1 MSKDCQRMLLCGN
14 KILRIVLHNPKINYR
29 KSICLAYSPRL
40 DTLLLEQHF
49 SKFNRYYRITRK
61 EYDSFDSLRTDE
73 MIDKFITETANTG
86 NLLFSTNPEDNNV
99 IHQKMLEKINE
110 ENYNGLSS
118 DNYQKKAVS
127 DTGYHPDT
135 EEQRSDTAT
144 PDRNFSADSRENR
157 NEPGTENGTKEKKDT
172 VSDTGKSPE
181 SDFLKKSTGNG
192 NSSFSSVNTG
202 YSARAEKRPSRYDDT
217 LHYGN
222 DQSRNR
228 QSIRSSFR
236 KMDGQEDMNSQPKE
250 NTLKNIYNSNVIM
263 VSLFYI
269 GLLIILFIFFFSVI
283 YDNESSRISSG
294 IVGKDHNSQLFERM
308 GIIGYVGFILIIF
321 IIIALIFVIRH
332 MRNKK

>member
-14 KILRIVLHNPKINYR
+14 KILRIDLHNPKINYR
-29 KSICLAYSPRL
+29 KSVCVAYSPRL

-110 ENYNGLSS
+110 ENYSS
-118 DNYQKKAVS
+118 FSSGDFRKETAS

-135 EEQRSDTAT
+135 EEHHSDTAT

-157 NEPGTENGTKEKKDT
+157 NESGTENGTKEKKDT

-181 SDFLKKSTGNG
+181 SDFRKKSTGNG
-192 NSSFSSVNTG
+192 NGSFSSVHTG
-202 YSARAEKRPSRYDDT
+202 YSEDAGKWYSKHDNP
-217 LHYGN
+217 LYGGYGLK
-222 DQSRNR
+222 RNR
-228 QSIRSSFR
+228 QKSLNRFQ
-236 KMDGQEDMNSQPKE
+236 KMDAEENTNSQPKE

-269 GLLIILFIFFFSVI
+269 VLLIILFIFFFSVI

-321 IIIALIFVIRH
+321 IIALIFVVRH

>member
-1 MSKDCQRMLLCGN
+1 MSKNCQRMLLCGN
-14 KILRIVLHNPKINYR
+14 KILRIDLHNPKINYR
-29 KSICLAYSPRL
+29 KSVCVAYSPRL

-110 ENYNGLSS
+110 ENYSSFSS

-135 EEQRSDTAT
+135 EEHHSDTAT

-172 VSDTGKSPE
+172 FSDTGKSPE
-181 SDFLKKSTGNG
+181 SDFLRKRTGNDNG
-192 NSSFSSVNTG
+192 SFSSVNTKHSWDDNPLSSG
-202 YSARAEKRPSRYDDT
+202 YGLK
-217 LHYGN
+217 
-222 DQSRNR
+222 RNR
-228 QSIRSSFR
+228 QKSLNRFQ
-236 KMDGQEDMNSQPKE
+236 KMDAEENTNSQPKE

>member
-1 MSKDCQRMLLCGN
+1 MSKNCQRMLLCGN
-14 KILRIVLHNPKINYR
+14 KILRIDLHNPKINYR
-29 KSICLAYSPRL
+29 KSVCVAYSPRL

-61 EYDSFDSLRTDE
+61 EYDSFDSLRTEE
-73 MIDKFITETANTG
+73 MIDKFITEAANTG

-110 ENYNGLSS
+110 ENYSS
-118 DNYQKKAVS
+118 FSSGDFRKETAS

-135 EEQRSDTAT
+135 EEHHSDTAT

-172 VSDTGKSPE
+172 FSDTGKSPE
-181 SDFLKKSTGNG
+181 SDFLRKRTGNDNG
-192 NSSFSSVNTG
+192 SFSSVHTG
-202 YSARAEKRPSRYDDT
+202 YSDDAGKWYSKHDNP
-217 LHYGN
+217 LYGGYGLK
-222 DQSRNR
+222 RNR
-228 QSIRSSFR
+228 QKSLNRFQ
-236 KMDGQEDMNSQPKE
+236 KMDAEENTNSQPKE

-294 IVGKDHNSQLFERM
+294 IVGQDPHSQLYERM

>member
-1 MSKDCQRMLLCGN
+1 MSKNCQRMLLCGN
-14 KILRIVLHNPKINYR
+14 KILRIDLHNPKINYR
-29 KSICLAYSPRL
+29 KSVCLAYSPRL

-61 EYDSFDSLRTDE
+61 EYDSFDSLRTEE
-73 MIDKFITETANTG
+73 MIDKFITEAANTG

-110 ENYNGLSS
+110 ENYSSFSS

-135 EEQRSDTAT
+135 EEHHSDTAT

-157 NEPGTENGTKEKKDT
+157 NESGTENGTKEKKDT

-181 SDFLKKSTGNG
+181 SDFIKKRTGNDNG
-192 NSSFSSVNTG
+192 SFSSVHTG
-202 YSARAEKRPSRYDDT
+202 YSDDAGKWYSKHDNP
-217 LHYGN
+217 LYGGYGLK
-222 DQSRNR
+222 RNR
-228 QSIRSSFR
+228 QKSLNRFQ
-236 KMDGQEDMNSQPKE
+236 KMDAEENTNSQPKE

-263 VSLFYI
+263 VPLFYI
-269 GLLIILFIFFFSVI
+269 GLLIILFIFFFAVI
-283 YDNESSRISSG
+283 YDNESSRISLG
-294 IVGKDHNSQLFERM
+294 IVGKDHHSQLFERM

-321 IIIALIFVIRH
+321 IIALIFVVRH

>member
-1 MSKDCQRMLLCGN
+1 MSKNCQRMLLCGN
-14 KILRIVLHNPKINYR
+14 KILRIDLHNPKINYR
-29 KSICLAYSPRL
+29 RSVCVAYSPRL
-40 DTLLLEQHF
+40 DTLLLELHF
-49 SKFNRYYRITRK
+49 SKFNRYYRITRE
-61 EYDSFDSLRTDE
+61 EYDSFDSLRTEE
-73 MIDKFITETANTG
+73 MIDKFITEAANTG

-110 ENYNGLSS
+110 ENYSSFSS

-135 EEQRSDTAT
+135 EEHHSDTAT

-157 NEPGTENGTKEKKDT
+157 NESVTENGTKEKKDT

-181 SDFLKKSTGNG
+181 SDFIKKRTGNDNG
-192 NSSFSSVNTG
+192 SFSSVHTG
-202 YSARAEKRPSRYDDT
+202 YSDDAGKWYSKHDNP
-217 LHYGN
+217 LYGGYGLK
-222 DQSRNR
+222 RNR
-228 QSIRSSFR
+228 QKSLNRFQ
-236 KMDGQEDMNSQPKE
+236 KMDAEENTNSQPKE

-269 GLLIILFIFFFSVI
+269 GLLIILFVYFFAVI
-283 YDNESSRISSG
+283 YDTESSRISAG

-321 IIIALIFVIRH
+321 IIALIFVVRH

>member
-29 KSICLAYSPRL
+29 KSVCVAYSPRL

-110 ENYNGLSS
+110 ENYSSFSS

-135 EEQRSDTAT
+135 EEHHSDTAT

-172 VSDTGKSPE
+172 FSDTGKSPE
-181 SDFLKKSTGNG
+181 SDFLRKRTGNDNG
-192 NSSFSSVNTG
+192 SFSSVHTG
-202 YSARAEKRPSRYDDT
+202 YSDDAGKWYSKHDNP
-217 LHYGN
+217 LYGGYGLK
-222 DQSRNR
+222 RNR
-228 QSIRSSFR
+228 QKSLNRFQ
-236 KMDGQEDMNSQPKE
+236 KMDAEENTNSQPKE

-269 GLLIILFIFFFSVI
+269 VLLIILFIFFFSVI

>member
-1 MSKDCQRMLLCGN
+1 M
-14 KILRIVLHNPKINYR
+14 
-29 KSICLAYSPRL
+29 
-40 DTLLLEQHF
+40 
-49 SKFNRYYRITRK
+49 
-61 EYDSFDSLRTDE
+61 
-73 MIDKFITETANTG
+73 
-86 NLLFSTNPEDNNV
+86 NPE
-99 IHQKMLEKINE
+99 QKTVR
-110 ENYNGLSS
+110 
-118 DNYQKKAVS
+118 KK
-127 DTGYHPDT
+127 
-135 EEQRSDTAT
+135 
-144 PDRNFSADSRENR
+144 
-157 NEPGTENGTKEKKDT
+157 KKDT

-181 SDFLKKSTGNG
+181 SDFRKKSTGNG

-217 LHYGN
+217 LHYGD
-222 DQSRNR
+222 DQSRNH

-321 IIIALIFVIRH
+321 IIALIFVIRH

>member
-1 MSKDCQRMLLCGN
+1 MSKNCQRMLLCGN
-14 KILRIVLHNPKINYR
+14 KILRIDLHNPKINYR
-29 KSICLAYSPRL
+29 KSVCVAYSPRL

-110 ENYNGLSS
+110 ENYSS
-118 DNYQKKAVS
+118 FSSGDFRKETAS

-135 EEQRSDTAT
+135 EEHHSDTAT
-144 PDRNFSADSRENR
+144 PDRNFSADSRENQ
-157 NEPGTENGTKEKKDT
+157 NESVTENGTKEKKDT

-181 SDFLKKSTGNG
+181 YDFIKKRTGNG
-192 NSSFSSVNTG
+192 NGSFSSVNTKH
-202 YSARAEKRPSRYDDT
+202 SWDDNP
-217 LHYGN
+217 LSSEYGLI
-222 DQSRNR
+222 RNQQKGLNR
-228 QSIRSSFR
+228 FQ
-236 KMDGQEDMNSQPKE
+236 KMDAEENTNSQPKE

-263 VSLFYI
+263 VPLFYI
-269 GLLIILFIFFFSVI
+269 GLLIILFIYFFTVI
-283 YDNESSRISSG
+283 YDNESSRISLG
-294 IVGKDHNSQLFERM
+294 IVGKDHNSQLYERM

-321 IIIALIFVIRH
+321 IIALIFVIRH

>member
-1 MSKDCQRMLLCGN
+1 MSKNCQRMLLCGN
-14 KILRIVLHNPKINYR
+14 KILRIDLHNPKINYR
-29 KSICLAYSPRL
+29 KSVCVAYSPRL

-110 ENYNGLSS
+110 ENYSS
-118 DNYQKKAVS
+118 FSSGDFRKETAS

-135 EEQRSDTAT
+135 EEHHSDTAT
-144 PDRNFSADSRENR
+144 PDRNFSADSRENQ
-157 NEPGTENGTKEKKDT
+157 NESVTENGTKEKKDT

-181 SDFLKKSTGNG
+181 SDFIKKRTGNG
-192 NSSFSSVNTG
+192 NGSFSSVNTKH
-202 YSARAEKRPSRYDDT
+202 SWDDNP
-217 LHYGN
+217 LSSEYGLI
-222 DQSRNR
+222 RNQQKGLNR
-228 QSIRSSFR
+228 FQ
-236 KMDGQEDMNSQPKE
+236 KMDAEENTNSQPKE

-263 VSLFYI
+263 VPLFYI
-269 GLLIILFIFFFSVI
+269 GLLIILFIYFFTVI
-283 YDNESSRISSG
+283 YDNESSRISLG
-294 IVGKDHNSQLFERM
+294 IVGKDHNSQLYERM

-321 IIIALIFVIRH
+321 IIALIFVIRH

>member
-1 MSKDCQRMLLCGN
+1 MLLCGN
-14 KILRIVLHNPKINYR
+14 KILRIDLHNPKINYR
-29 KSICLAYSPRL
+29 KSVCVAYSPRL

-61 EYDSFDSLRTDE
+61 EYDSFDSLRTEE

-110 ENYNGLSS
+110 ENYSSFSS

-135 EEQRSDTAT
+135 EEHHSDTAT

-157 NEPGTENGTKEKKDT
+157 NESGTENGTKEKKDT

-181 SDFLKKSTGNG
+181 SDFIKKRTGNDNG
-192 NSSFSSVNTG
+192 SFSSVHTG
-202 YSARAEKRPSRYDDT
+202 YSDDAGKWYSKHDNP
-217 LHYGN
+217 LYGGYGLK
-222 DQSRNR
+222 RNR
-228 QSIRSSFR
+228 QKSLNRFQ
-236 KMDGQEDMNSQPKE
+236 KMDAEENTNSQPKE

-263 VSLFYI
+263 VPLFYI
-269 GLLIILFIFFFSVI
+269 GLLIILFVYFFAVI
-283 YDNESSRISSG
+283 YDTESSRISSG
-294 IVGKDHNSQLFERM
+294 IVGQDPYFQLYERM

-332 MRNKK
+332 KQNKK

>member
-29 KSICLAYSPRL
+29 KSVCVAYSPRL

-110 ENYNGLSS
+110 ENYSSFSS

-135 EEQRSDTAT
+135 EEHHSDTAT

-172 VSDTGKSPE
+172 FSDTGKSPE
-181 SDFLKKSTGNG
+181 SDFLRKRTGNDNG
-192 NSSFSSVNTG
+192 SFSSVHTG
-202 YSARAEKRPSRYDDT
+202 YSDDAGKWYSKHDNP
-217 LHYGN
+217 LYGGYGLK
-222 DQSRNR
+222 RNR
-228 QSIRSSFR
+228 QKSLNRFQ
-236 KMDGQEDMNSQPKE
+236 KMDAEENTNSQPKE

-269 GLLIILFIFFFSVI
+269 VLLIILFIFFFSVI

-321 IIIALIFVIRH
+321 IIIALIFVVRH

>member
-29 KSICLAYSPRL
+29 KSVCVAYSPRL

-110 ENYNGLSS
+110 ENYSSFSS

-135 EEQRSDTAT
+135 EEHHSDTAT

-172 VSDTGKSPE
+172 FSDTGKSPE
-181 SDFLKKSTGNG
+181 SDFLRKRTGNDNG
-192 NSSFSSVNTG
+192 SFSSVHTG
-202 YSARAEKRPSRYDDT
+202 YSDDAGKWYSKHDNP
-217 LHYGN
+217 LYGGYGLK
-222 DQSRNR
+222 RNR
-228 QSIRSSFR
+228 QKSLNRFQ
-236 KMDGQEDMNSQPKE
+236 KMDAEENTNSQPKE

-269 GLLIILFIFFFSVI
+269 VLLIILFIFFFSVI

-321 IIIALIFVIRH
+321 IIALIFVVRH

>member
-1 MSKDCQRMLLCGN
+1 M
-14 KILRIVLHNPKINYR
+14 
-29 KSICLAYSPRL
+29 
-40 DTLLLEQHF
+40 
-49 SKFNRYYRITRK
+49 
-61 EYDSFDSLRTDE
+61 
-73 MIDKFITETANTG
+73 
-86 NLLFSTNPEDNNV
+86 NPE
-99 IHQKMLEKINE
+99 QKTVR
-110 ENYNGLSS
+110 
-118 DNYQKKAVS
+118 KK
-127 DTGYHPDT
+127 
-135 EEQRSDTAT
+135 
-144 PDRNFSADSRENR
+144 
-157 NEPGTENGTKEKKDT
+157 KKDT

-181 SDFLKKSTGNG
+181 SDFRKKSTGNG

-217 LHYGN
+217 LHYGD
-222 DQSRNR
+222 DQSRNH

-236 KMDGQEDMNSQPKE
+236 KMAGQEDMNSQPKE

-263 VSLFYI
+263 VPLFYI

-321 IIIALIFVIRH
+321 IIALIFVIRH

>member
-1 MSKDCQRMLLCGN
+1 MLLCGN
-14 KILRIVLHNPKINYR
+14 KILRIDLHNPKINYR
-29 KSICLAYSPRL
+29 KSVCLAYSPRL

-61 EYDSFDSLRTDE
+61 EYDSFDSLRTEE
-73 MIDKFITETANTG
+73 MIDKFITEAANTG

-110 ENYNGLSS
+110 ENYSSFSS

-135 EEQRSDTAT
+135 EEHHSDTAT

-172 VSDTGKSPE
+172 FSDTGKSPE
-181 SDFLKKSTGNG
+181 SDFLRKRTGNDNG
-192 NSSFSSVNTG
+192 SFSSVHTG
-202 YSARAEKRPSRYDDT
+202 YSDDAGKWYSKHDNP
-217 LHYGN
+217 LYGGYGLK
-222 DQSRNR
+222 RNR
-228 QSIRSSFR
+228 QKSLNGFR

-263 VSLFYI
+263 VPLFYI

-321 IIIALIFVIRH
+321 IIALIFVVRH

>member
-1 MSKDCQRMLLCGN
+1 MSKNCQRMLLCGN
-14 KILRIVLHNPKINYR
+14 KILRIDLHNLKINYR
-29 KSICLAYSPRL
+29 KSVCLAYSPRL

-61 EYDSFDSLRTDE
+61 EYDSFDSLRTEE
-73 MIDKFITETANTG
+73 MIDKFITEAANTG

-110 ENYNGLSS
+110 ENYSSFSS

-135 EEQRSDTAT
+135 EEHHSDTAT

-157 NEPGTENGTKEKKDT
+157 NESGTKNGTKEKKDT

-181 SDFLKKSTGNG
+181 SDFIKKRTGNDNG
-192 NSSFSSVNTG
+192 SFSSVHTG
-202 YSARAEKRPSRYDDT
+202 YSEDAGKWYSKHDNP
-217 LHYGN
+217 LYGGYGLK
-222 DQSRNR
+222 RNR
-228 QSIRSSFR
+228 QKSLNRFQ
-236 KMDGQEDMNSQPKE
+236 KMDAEENTNSQPKE

-263 VSLFYI
+263 VPLFYI
-269 GLLIILFIFFFSVI
+269 GLLIILFIFFFAVI
-283 YDNESSRISSG
+283 YDNESSRISLG

-321 IIIALIFVIRH
+321 IIALIFVVRH

>member
-1 MSKDCQRMLLCGN
+1 MSKNCQRMLLCGN
-14 KILRIVLHNPKINYR
+14 KILRIDLHNPKINYR
-29 KSICLAYSPRL
+29 KSVCVAYSPRL

-61 EYDSFDSLRTDE
+61 EYDSFDSLRTEE
-73 MIDKFITETANTG
+73 MIDKFITEAANTG

-110 ENYNGLSS
+110 ENYSS
-118 DNYQKKAVS
+118 FSSGDFRKETAS

-135 EEQRSDTAT
+135 EEHHSDTAT

-172 VSDTGKSPE
+172 
-181 SDFLKKSTGNG
+181 TGNDNG
-192 NSSFSSVNTG
+192 SFSSVNTG

-269 GLLIILFIFFFSVI
+269 GLLIILFVYFFAVI
-283 YDNESSRISSG
+283 YDTESSRISAG

-321 IIIALIFVIRH
+321 IIALIFVVRH

>member
-29 KSICLAYSPRL
+29 KSVCVAYSPRL

-61 EYDSFDSLRTDE
+61 EYDSFDSLRTEE
-73 MIDKFITETANTG
+73 MIDKFITEAANTG

-110 ENYNGLSS
+110 ENYSSFSS

-135 EEQRSDTAT
+135 EEHHSDTAT

-172 VSDTGKSPE
+172 FSDTGKSPE
-181 SDFLKKSTGNG
+181 SDFLRKRTGNDNG
-192 NSSFSSVNTG
+192 SFSSVHTG
-202 YSARAEKRPSRYDDT
+202 YSDDAGKWYSKHDNP
-217 LHYGN
+217 LYGGYGLK
-222 DQSRNR
+222 RNR
-228 QSIRSSFR
+228 QKSLNRFQ
-236 KMDGQEDMNSQPKE
+236 KMDAEENTNSQPKE

-269 GLLIILFIFFFSVI
+269 VLLIILFIFFFSVI